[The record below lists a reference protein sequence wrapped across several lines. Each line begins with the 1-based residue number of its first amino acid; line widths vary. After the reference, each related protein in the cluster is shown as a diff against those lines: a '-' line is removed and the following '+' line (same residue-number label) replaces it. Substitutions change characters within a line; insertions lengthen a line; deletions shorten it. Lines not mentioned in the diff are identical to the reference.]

1 MYKKVIFA
9 LFLAGMFLTMG
20 RLSHAQT
27 LEMSTWQVDFAVA
40 DTSNAMLNEVI
51 YVKNTGS
58 QDLILDSLGT
68 LPHPF
73 SVDTAMA
80 TPGSIISGGD
90 SLAVSLYA
98 SRSGNPGLYQSLLN
112 IYSNDIDTSVALTL
126 QLSWGQSA
134 FTADDVLSWTGSGS
148 KHAVLVISF
157 NDGSSPMSYAW
168 GYRFDGNKTAEDMLS
183 AIHQADTSLEIDM
196 PGGMISD
203 ISYLS
208 HSGISGSPNFWGT
221 WSSTGVHNWAMNM
234 GVSTELADSAWFG
247 CSYTDFMPAL
257 IPHLPVAAQPT
268 TTSITSTPKPEIKIY
283 PNPFR
288 QNIHVQ
294 IPSELQNS
302 KVQVIN
308 MKGQQVWYKNI
319 NTDEKVDLSH
329 LEPGLYFLRIANNK
343 HHSVVKIQKQ

>member
-1 MYKKVIFA
+1 MYKKAIFA
-9 LFLAGMFLTMG
+9 LFLAGIFLTMG
-20 RLSHAQT
+20 RWVNAQT

-73 SVDTAMA
+73 SMDTTTV

-98 SRSGNPGLYQSLLN
+98 SRGGNPGLYQSQLS
-112 IYSNDIDTSVALTL
+112 IYSNHIDTSVALTI

-134 FTADDVLSWTGSGS
+134 FTADDVHSWTGSGS
-148 KHAVLVISF
+148 KHAILVISF

-168 GYRFDGNKTAEDMLS
+168 GYRFDGNKTAEDMLI
-183 AIHQADTSLEIDM
+183 AVHQADTSLEIDM
-196 PGGMISD
+196 PGGMINN
-203 ISYLS
+203 IHYLN
-208 HSGISGSPNFWGT
+208 HSGVSGAPNFWGT

-234 GVSTELADSAWFG
+234 GVSTDLADSTWFG
-247 CSYTDFMPAL
+247 CSYTDFMPAI

-268 TTSITSTPKPEIKIY
+268 TTSIANSPQPETRVY

-288 QNIHVQ
+288 DNIHVQ
-294 IPSELQNS
+294 IPTELQNS
-302 KVQVIN
+302 KAEVIN
-308 MKGQQVWYKNI
+308 IKGQRVWQKNI
-319 NTDEKVDLSH
+319 HTEEKINLSH
-329 LEPGLYFLRIANNK
+329 LKPGVYFLRIVNNN